1 MRCWRKRRNDFWRSS
16 ASLILGLGK
25 DGSVVG
31 WFQSTTN
38 FVLAVRCS
46 SVSVELESCLEV
58 AGIALVARRRN
69 EPEEEEDAAAAASAM
84 RKPSAPL

>member
-16 ASLILGLGK
+16 ASLVLGLGK

-46 SVSVELESCLEV
+46 SVSVDRESCLEV
-58 AGIALVARRRN
+58 GGIALVARRRN
-69 EPEEEEDAAAAASAM
+69 TPEEEDAVAAASAM
-84 RKPSAPL
+84 RKPSAQL